1 MDEAHPPGPPV
12 PPRLVAIAY
21 LLAVTCAL
29 VPLGV
34 LLAGFAALVLV
45 RRGRPGHGLG
55 VLAVAVAATAFG
67 IFVLAS

>member
-1 MDEAHPPGPPV
+1 MEEQPPPIPPA

-21 LLAVTCAL
+21 LLAITCAL

-45 RRGRPGHGLG
+45 RRGRPAHGLG
-55 VLAVAVAATAFG
+55 VLVVAVAATLLG
-67 IFVLAS
+67 IFVLAA